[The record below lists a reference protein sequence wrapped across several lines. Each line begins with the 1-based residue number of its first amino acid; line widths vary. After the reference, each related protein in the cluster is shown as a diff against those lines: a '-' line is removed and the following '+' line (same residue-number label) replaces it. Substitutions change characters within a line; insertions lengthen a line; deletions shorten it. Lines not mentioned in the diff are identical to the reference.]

1 MTAPKN
7 PYPTE
12 TLPIRWVC
20 GSCCRVLL
28 TPLKAKYGYKS
39 GHGNYRMEIKE
50 LIFPICCQ
58 GQPML
63 LAGEPKVD
71 VHGLVRK
78 GILIDP
84 VHNLAPPQ
92 RIAA

>member
-1 MTAPKN
+1 MTSPKI

-20 GSCCRVLL
+20 GSCHRVLRA
-28 TPLKAKYGYKS
+28 PLKAIYAYRS
-39 GHGNYRMEIKE
+39 GHGGRRKEIIE
-50 LIFPICCQ
+50 LFFPICCRVD
-58 GQPML
+58 ML

-84 VHNLAPPQ
+84 VQSLAPPQ